1 MATVNWRL
9 RAYSVALLHHASCL
23 REAREYKRRGMYTA
37 YNDFMGLVRTW
48 ADRARMYRNHIVT
61 S

>member
-1 MATVNWRL
+1 M
-9 RAYSVALLHHASCL
+9 ALLHHASCL